1 METQKGNQTAD
12 TLLSAWIKSAA
23 DFWGSMLQNWTT
35 ADGAGDDSAT
45 GETRRS
51 QESFQTVFKS
61 WQTLSS
67 VAADPGAMEAFSN
80 LGRTMPDILVQ
91 MVQASW
97 KGYFHLQQQWIEKI
111 GRIGQ
116 STPAFSFDNLDKEV
130 VKAWTEIYE
139 KEFRQFFNIPQLGL
153 TRSYQEKFGQ
163 ALDKH
168 NRFQSQYAE
177 FMHLIMLPVEKS
189 FTVLQQQISEMAHEG
204 KMPENSNDY
213 YKLFIKILEGHYMAL
228 FKSPDYV
235 AAMNKTLDAL
245 EDFVATR
252 NSIAQDFLK
261 AMSMPTQT
269 DLDELYKEMYQLKKR
284 IKILEKERK
293 LNILPKPAPA

>member
-1 METQKGNQTAD
+1 MDTQKGNQTAD
-12 TLLSAWIKSAA
+12 TLLSAWIKTAA
-23 DFWGSMLQNWTT
+23 DFWGSMLQNWSTD
-35 ADGAGDDSAT
+35 DGAGDDSASS
-45 GETRRS
+45 ETSRT

-80 LGRTMPDILVQ
+80 LGRTMPEILVQ

-97 KGYFHLQQQWIEKI
+97 KGYFYLQQQWIEKI
-111 GRIGQ
+111 GRIGE
-116 STPAFSFDNLDKEV
+116 STPAFSFENLDKEV

-153 TRSYQEKFGQ
+153 TRFYQEKFSQ

-177 FMHLIMLPVEKS
+177 FMHLIMLPIEKS
-189 FTVLQQQISEMAHEG
+189 FTVLQQQISEMAREG

-235 AAMNKTLDAL
+235 EAMNKTLDAL

-252 NSIAQDFLK
+252 DDIAQDFLK
-261 AMSMPTQT
+261 AVSMPTQT
-269 DLDELYKEMYQLKKR
+269 DLDELYKEMYLLKKR
-284 IKILEKERK
+284 IKILEKDK
-293 LNILPKPAPA
+293 HASLPLPKEK